1 MKVGWYVHHHG
12 AGHRTRAMVVGRE
25 LMARGSDVTLLGSA
39 LEGDAAHRSAVTSVR
54 LAMDAP
60 LPETMT
66 ESGADVTAHGFMHW
80 APLWHSGFRE
90 RMTTIA
96 RWVQVEE
103 PDVVVVDVSCE
114 VAVMVR
120 LLGVPVVVVAQPG
133 SRTDGAHAAAY
144 DAATAVL
151 APWPAWAT
159 EDIWHTSRDGDG
171 ADGSDPRV
179 VAVGGIARAPV
190 HTSAPP
196 DRAAAQPSGDVP
208 GGSRRPAEP
217 DARVRGLVLAG
228 SDGFDDPDL
237 PDVITAA
244 VPEVDWTV
252 VGGRAWVPDVH
263 DHLAHSDVVVTHAG
277 QNAIA
282 DVAGWG
288 LPAVVLPQ
296 SRPFEEQSHMGAV
309 LASSGIAQVVPL
321 GDVQG
326 APWSDLVR
334 RARTGGGDRWS
345 TWGCEGAASRA
356 ASLVEVVAGG

>member
-12 AGHRTRAMVVGRE
+12 AGHRTRAMVVGQE
-25 LMARGSDVTLLGSA
+25 LMARGADVTLLGSA
-39 LEGDAAHRSAVTSVR
+39 LEFDAARPGPVTSVR

-60 LPETMT
+60 LSDT
-66 ESGADVTAHGFMHW
+66 EDESTVDVTVHGLMHW

-133 SRTDGAHAAAY
+133 SRTDSAHAAAY

-159 EDIWHTSRDGDG
+159 EDIWHTSRTLDRDDRPG
-171 ADGSDPRV
+171 PRV
-179 VAVGGIARAPV
+179 VAVGGITRNPTGAVEGA
-190 HTSAPP
+190 SPP
-196 DRAAAQPSGDVP
+196 ASSPTAS
-208 GGSRRPAEP
+208 SHRP
-217 DARVRGLVLAG
+217 RGLVLTG

-237 PDVITAA
+237 PDLITGS
-244 VPEVDWTV
+244 VPDLDWTV
-252 VGGRAWVPDVH
+252 VGGRAWVPDVR

-296 SRPFEEQSHMGAV
+296 SRPFDEQHHLAAV
-309 LASSGIAQVVPL
+309 LASSGIAEVVH
-321 GDVQG
+321 GDDVQG
-326 APWSDLVR
+326 ARWGELVE
-334 RARTGGGDRWS
+334 RARTHGGGAWS

-356 ASLVEVVAGG
+356 ASLVEVVAGA

>member
-25 LMARGSDVTLLGSA
+25 LASRGADVTLLGSA
-39 LEGDAAHRSAVTSVR
+39 LEGDAARRTEVTSVR

-60 LPETMT
+60 LPE
-66 ESGADVTAHGFMHW
+66 SADQSACDVTVHGMMHW

-96 RWVQVEE
+96 RWIQVEE

-133 SRTDGAHAAAY
+133 ARTDPAHAAAY

-151 APWPAWAT
+151 APWPSWAT
-159 EDIWHTSRDGDG
+159 DDIWHTSREHGHDDGP
-171 ADGSDPRV
+171 DPRV
-179 VAVGGIARAPV
+179 VAVGGIARRPAGP
-190 HTSAPP
+190 SA
-196 DRAAAQPSGDVP
+196 
-208 GGSRRPAEP
+208 GSRAGEPHGRPL
-217 DARVRGLVLAG
+217 GLVLAG

-237 PDVITAA
+237 PNLITAS
-244 VPEVDWTV
+244 VPGIDWTV
-252 VGGRAWVPDVH
+252 VGGRAWVPDVREL
-263 DHLAHSDVVVTHAG
+263 LAHSDVVVTHAG

-288 LPAVVLPQ
+288 LPAVVVPQ
-296 SRPFEEQSHMGAV
+296 RRPFEEQRHMGDV
-309 LASSGIAQVVPL
+309 LASSGIAQVVQRD
-321 GDVQG
+321 DVEG
-326 APWSDLVR
+326 AAWEDLVQ
-334 RARTGGGDRWS
+334 RARTHGGDGWS
-345 TWGCEGAASRA
+345 AWGCDGAASRA
-356 ASLVEVVAGG
+356 ASLVEVVAGV

>member
-12 AGHRTRAMVVGRE
+12 AGHRTRAMVVARE
-25 LMARGSDVTLLGSA
+25 LMARGADVTLLGSG
-39 LEGDAAHRSAVTSVR
+39 LESDAARRGPVTSVR

-60 LPETMT
+60 LPEPAT
-66 ESGADVTAHGFMHW
+66 ETGADVTVHGMMHW

-133 SRTDGAHAAAY
+133 ARTDPAHAAAY

-159 EDIWHTSRDGDG
+159 EDIWHTSRDATCKDG
-171 ADGSDPRV
+171 PDPRV
-179 VAVGGIARAPV
+179 VAVGGIARSPV
-190 HTSAPP
+190 PSPSETTPGSNGRVH
-196 DRAAAQPSGDVP
+196 RA
-208 GGSRRPAEP
+208 
-217 DARVRGLVLAG
+217 RGLVLAG

-237 PDVITAA
+237 PDRITGA
-244 VPEVDWTV
+244 VPDIDWTV
-252 VGGRAWVPDVH
+252 VGGGAWVNDVQ

-296 SRPFEEQSHMGAV
+296 SRPFDEQRHMGAV
-309 LASSGIAQVVPL
+309 LASSGIAQVVQRD
-321 GDVQG
+321 DVPG
-326 APWSDLVR
+326 ARWGELVQ
-334 RARTGGGDRWS
+334 RARTHGGEGWS

-356 ASLVEVVAGG
+356 ASLVEVVAGV

>member
-12 AGHRTRAMVVGRE
+12 AGHRTRAMVVGQE
-25 LMARGSDVTLLGSA
+25 LQARGADVTLLGSS
-39 LEGDAAHRSAVTSVR
+39 LEGDAARPAPVTSVR

-60 LPETMT
+60 LASAVD
-66 ESGADVTAHGFMHW
+66 ESTVDVTVHGLMHW

-133 SRTDGAHAAAY
+133 ARTDPAHSAAY

-159 EDIWHTSRDGDG
+159 DDIWHTARDP
-171 ADGSDPRV
+171 GSGHRADPRV
-179 VAVGGIARAPV
+179 VAVGGIARDRVAPV
-190 HTSAPP
+190 QDVAPTGE
-196 DRAAAQPSGDVP
+196 RK
-208 GGSRRPAEP
+208 RP
-217 DARVRGLVLAG
+217 RGLVLAG
-228 SDGFDDPDL
+228 SDGFDDPHL
-237 PDVITAA
+237 PDLITGS
-244 VPEVDWTV
+244 VPDLDWTV
-252 VGGRAWVPDVH
+252 VGGGAWVPDVR
-263 DHLAHSDVVVTHAG
+263 DHLGSSDVVVTHAG

-282 DVAGWG
+282 DVAGFG

-296 SRPFEEQSHMGAV
+296 SRPFDEQRHMGTV
-309 LASSGIAQVVPL
+309 LASSGIAQVVQSA
-321 GDVQG
+321 DVDAAHWG
-326 APWSDLVR
+326 DLVQ
-334 RARTGGGDRWS
+334 RARSHGGAGWS
-345 TWGCEGAASRA
+345 TWGCDGAASRA
-356 ASLVEVVAGG
+356 ASLVEVVAGA

>member
-25 LMARGSDVTLLGSA
+25 LMARGADVTLLGSA
-39 LEGDAAHRSAVTSVR
+39 LEGDAARRSPVPSVR

-60 LPETMT
+60 LPEPGT
-66 ESGADVTAHGFMHW
+66 ESGSDVTAHGMMHW

-120 LLGVPVVVVAQPG
+120 LLGIPVVVVAQPG
-133 SRTDGAHAAAY
+133 ERTDSAHAAAY

-159 EDIWHTSRDGDG
+159 EDIWRTSRILGCENGPD
-171 ADGSDPRV
+171 ARL
-179 VAVGGIARAPV
+179 VAVGGIAREPVARATGAPV
-190 HTSAPP
+190 SSAPS
-196 DRAAAQPSGDVP
+196 PSSSS
-208 GGSRRPAEP
+208 SRL
-217 DARVRGLVLAG
+217 RGLVLAG

-237 PDVITAA
+237 HGVITDS
-244 VPEVDWTV
+244 VPDIDWTV
-252 VGGRAWVPDVH
+252 VGGKAWIPDVH
-263 DHLAHSDVVVTHAG
+263 DRLAQTDVVVTHAG

-296 SRPFEEQSHMGAV
+296 SRPFDEQRHMGAV
-309 LASSGIAQVVPL
+309 LASSGIAQVVQRD
-321 GDVQG
+321 DVKG
-326 APWSDLVR
+326 AHWGDLVNL
-334 RARTGGGDRWS
+334 AHTTGGEGWR
-345 TWGCEGAASRA
+345 TWGCQGAAARA
-356 ASLVEVVAGG
+356 ASLVEVVAGV

>member
-39 LEGDAAHRSAVTSVR
+39 LEGDAAHPSAVTSVR

-60 LPETMT
+60 LPEAMS

-80 APLWHSGFRE
+80 APLGHSGFRE

-133 SRTDGAHAAAY
+133 ARTDGAHAAAY

-159 EDIWHTSRDGDG
+159 DDIWHTSRATEGG
-171 ADGSDPRV
+171 HGTDPRV
-179 VAVGGIARAPV
+179 VAVGGIAREPTLVTAPSV
-190 HTSAPP
+190 
-196 DRAAAQPSGDVP
+196 AAGAQPTGDEP
-208 GGSRRPAEP
+208 GGGRRTGEPSRRA
-217 DARVRGLVLAG
+217 RGLVLAG

-237 PDVITAA
+237 PDVIAAA

-309 LASSGIAQVVPL
+309 LASSGMAQVVQL
-321 GDVQG
+321 VDVPG
-326 APWSDLVR
+326 ARWGDLVR
-334 RARTGGGDRWS
+334 QARTDGGDRWA
-345 TWGCEGAASRA
+345 TWGCEGAAARA
-356 ASLVEVVAGG
+356 ASLVEVVAGA

>member
-12 AGHRTRAMVVGRE
+12 AGHRTRATVVGRE
-25 LMARGSDVTLLGSA
+25 LMGRGADVTLLGSA
-39 LEGDAAHRSAVTSVR
+39 LEGDAARPGPVTSVR

-60 LPETMT
+60 LPEPV
-66 ESGADVTAHGFMHW
+66 SASSADVTVHGSMHW

-120 LLGVPVVVVAQPG
+120 LLGIPVVVVAQPG
-133 SRTDGAHAAAY
+133 ERTDSAHAAAY

-159 EDIWHTSRDGDG
+159 DDIWHTSRDSTWTSGPDQ
-171 ADGSDPRV
+171 RV
-179 VAVGGIARAPV
+179 VAVGGIARQP
-190 HTSAPP
+190 TTGWT
-196 DRAAAQPSGDVP
+196 AATPTAN
-208 GGSRRPAEP
+208 RRG
-217 DARVRGLVLAG
+217 RGLVLAG
-228 SDGFDDPDL
+228 SDGFDDPGLADL
-237 PDVITAA
+237 ITAA
-244 VPEVDWTV
+244 VPDIDWTV
-252 VGGRAWVPDVH
+252 VGGRAWVPDVQ
-263 DHLAHSDVVVTHAG
+263 DHLASSDVVVTHAG

-296 SRPFEEQSHMGAV
+296 SRPFEEQHHMGAV
-309 LASSGIAQVVPL
+309 LARSGIAQVVQR
-321 GDVQG
+321 DRVEG
-326 APWSDLVR
+326 APWGELVQ
-334 RARTGGGDRWS
+334 RARNHGGQGWS
-345 TWGCEGAASRA
+345 TWGCDGAASRA

>member
-25 LMARGSDVTLLGSA
+25 LMARGADVTLLGSA
-39 LEGDAAHRSAVTSVR
+39 LEGDAARKGPVTSVR

-60 LPETMT
+60 LPEPRT
-66 ESGADVTAHGFMHW
+66 ESGSDATVHGMMHW
-80 APLWHSGFRE
+80 APLGHSGFRE

-120 LLGVPVVVVAQPG
+120 LLGIPVVVVAQPG
-133 SRTDGAHAAAY
+133 ERTDSAHAAAY

-151 APWPAWAT
+151 APWPTWAT
-159 EDIWHTSRDGDG
+159 EDIWRTSRIFGREDE
-171 ADGSDPRV
+171 ADGRL
-179 VAVGGIARAPV
+179 VAVGGIARGPGASVTAAPRLSPSS
-190 HTSAPP
+190 SAAP
-196 DRAAAQPSGDVP
+196 RL
-208 GGSRRPAEP
+208 
-217 DARVRGLVLAG
+217 RGLVLAG

-237 PDVITAA
+237 HDVITRS

-252 VGGRAWVPDVH
+252 VGGRAWVPNVH
-263 DHLAHSDVVVTHAG
+263 DRLAQSDVVVTHAG

-282 DVAGWG
+282 DVAVWG

-296 SRPFEEQSHMGAV
+296 RRPFDEQQHMGAV
-309 LASSGIAQVVPL
+309 LASSGIAQVVQRD
-321 GDVQG
+321 DVRG
-326 APWSDLVR
+326 VHWGDLVEL
-334 RARTGGGDRWS
+334 ARTTGGEGWR
-345 TWGCEGAASRA
+345 TWGCQGAAARA
-356 ASLVEVVAGG
+356 ASLVEVVAGV